1 MARLEQ
7 PSLNVIGR
15 INLIEPCCEISA
27 AITNTSYHLLSLHP
41 TLLLFF
47 VYVFVIGIQFL
58 LGYAIGGWDGS
69 PGPRSSLRTTKW
81 FEAGGGTLGTS
92 HCTVQCWR
100 WRCPART
107 ANCKLQ
113 RVGAGGSA
121 DSHLH
126 LKNWGFPHV

>member
-58 LGYAIGGWDGS
+58 LGYAIGVGTVLPAHGVHSGQPSGS
-69 PGPRSSLRTTKW
+69 R
-81 FEAGGGTLGTS
+81 LG
-92 HCTVQCWR
+92 V
-100 WRCPART
+100 AR
-107 ANCKLQ
+107 
-113 RVGAGGSA
+113 
-121 DSHLH
+121 
-126 LKNWGFPHV
+126 